1 MVSRSAEL
9 KAVAGFLSAAESRP
23 SGLVIAGEAGI
34 GKTTLWLAAVD
45 RARER
50 GFRVLSA
57 RAWEAETVLA
67 YGTVADLL
75 GEVEPEVLA
84 ALPDV
89 QRVAVDRVLLRGSG
103 GGPATDQHVVAA
115 ALVSVVGA
123 LAEVAPVLVAIDDLQ
138 WLDASSRG
146 VVEFAARRLRGRA
159 GVLATE
165 RTDNDTTT
173 SWLQL
178 ADPVGIQR
186 IRVGPMSLGGLHTM
200 ISERLGQP
208 MSRPTMARIADVSG
222 GNPFYAL
229 EMARTV
235 DGRLPSAEQDLPHTL
250 AELMRVRTGHLDDDV
265 RDILLA
271 ASCVADPTVELLA
284 RATHTTP
291 ERVVGL
297 LETVESRGIV
307 GIHGNRVQFSH
318 PLLARGVYTDASPSR
333 RRATHRALACVVEQ
347 PELKARHLAMS
358 TASADP
364 DVLHALDEAADS
376 ARARGAPAAAAE
388 LVDLA
393 IRLGGD
399 TPVRRVKAAEHYF
412 YAGDLQHADAC
423 LQPALEQ
430 LPAGPM
436 RAVASI
442 LRAGLWIYDNRVVE
456 GASLLKKA
464 LDDAQGIPQ
473 LRVRALP
480 LLSMAQFHSGEFSES
495 LCTAGEAVEEA
506 DKLGDPAL
514 TSQALALW
522 VHLGVE
528 GGHGVDEQRLKRALE
543 LEDHDVNAPILF
555 RASLVNVLVLA
566 HLGQLSEAYAAMLH
580 VRRRCEERGAE
591 SDLMAVAGFSALIH
605 FWWGKFADAAAFAQE
620 AVDRAEQLGG
630 ENLLVIPLTIR
641 AEVGAHL
648 GQLRE
653 ARADAHAVIEIA
665 GRCIS
670 PRSTEWPM
678 ATLGFVEVSLGNYAE
693 AFTIMEPLVSQIDT
707 IPIGGPMST
716 AFIPEAV
723 EALVAMGRLDDAEP
737 MVHALERSG
746 SRLDQAWTLA
756 VGARCRSMVLAAKG
770 DLEAAVTMA
779 QRAMAEHDR
788 RPMPFERARTQL
800 LLGQLQRRQRQKHSA
815 AASLG
820 EALSAFETMDTPLW
834 AERARAELART
845 NVSPGHEGE
854 LTPSEL
860 RVAEL
865 AASGMT
871 NRDVAA
877 KLFISTKTVEANL
890 TQIYRKLG
898 IHSRAELGAVMGS
911 SRAG

>member
-1 MVSRSAEL
+1 
-9 KAVAGFLSAAESRP
+9 
-23 SGLVIAGEAGI
+23 
-34 GKTTLWLAAVD
+34 
-45 RARER
+45 
-50 GFRVLSA
+50 
-57 RAWEAETVLA
+57 
-67 YGTVADLL
+67 
-75 GEVEPEVLA
+75 
-84 ALPDV
+84 
-89 QRVAVDRVLLRGSG
+89 
-103 GGPATDQHVVAA
+103 
-115 ALVSVVGA
+115 
-123 LAEVAPVLVAIDDLQ
+123 
-138 WLDASSRG
+138 
-146 VVEFAARRLRGRA
+146 
-159 GVLATE
+159 
-165 RTDNDTTT
+165 
-173 SWLQL
+173 
-178 ADPVGIQR
+178 
-186 IRVGPMSLGGLHTM
+186 M

-333 RRATHRALACVVEQ
+333 RRAAHRALACVVEQ

-399 TPVRRVKAAEHYF
+399 TPVRRVRAAEHHF

-480 LLSMAQFHSGEFSES
+480 SLSSMAQFHSGEFSES

-528 GGHGVDEQRLKRALE
+528 GGHGVDEQRL
-543 LEDHDVNAPILF
+543 
-555 RASLVNVLVLA
+555 
-566 HLGQLSEAYAAMLH
+566 EAGSGT
-580 VRRRCEERGAE
+580 RR
-591 SDLMAVAGFSALIH
+591 S
-605 FWWGKFADAAAFAQE
+605 
-620 AVDRAEQLGG
+620 
-630 ENLLVIPLTIR
+630 
-641 AEVGAHL
+641 
-648 GQLRE
+648 
-653 ARADAHAVIEIA
+653 
-665 GRCIS
+665 
-670 PRSTEWPM
+670 
-678 ATLGFVEVSLGNYAE
+678 
-693 AFTIMEPLVSQIDT
+693 
-707 IPIGGPMST
+707 
-716 AFIPEAV
+716 
-723 EALVAMGRLDDAEP
+723 
-737 MVHALERSG
+737 
-746 SRLDQAWTLA
+746 
-756 VGARCRSMVLAAKG
+756 
-770 DLEAAVTMA
+770 
-779 QRAMAEHDR
+779 
-788 RPMPFERARTQL
+788 
-800 LLGQLQRRQRQKHSA
+800 RRQCPDSVPRA
-815 AASLG
+815 
-820 EALSAFETMDTPLW
+820 ALSTFWCWPIW
-834 AERARAELART
+834 G
-845 NVSPGHEGE
+845 N
-854 LTPSEL
+854 
-860 RVAEL
+860 
-865 AASGMT
+865 
-871 NRDVAA
+871 
-877 KLFISTKTVEANL
+877 
-890 TQIYRKLG
+890 
-898 IHSRAELGAVMGS
+898 
-911 SRAG
+911 